1 MKNIFSTQWKY
12 GNMLLYIAIVVCF
25 SLIAYYHLNS
35 GYSMSSDSK
44 RFSRWADDLIRLD
57 FNLYEFFSID
67 KISKRPSLFFFSVPV
82 VLIALCKVIFV
93 NEWQF
98 AFLILN
104 LSLVFFSLIIFVKC
118 LLLIKVRPVL
128 ISLTLPLI
136 VASIDILI
144 WPKFILSDMIYA
156 FLVLLG
162 TYFIIKGIVNNK
174 INYLKLS
181 MIVFLLLASR
191 PASIPVIFVIVFFI
205 IISKFEIFM
214 RQKNIL
220 LFILVT
226 FISIPF
232 ILGLAYLFIEFNFND
247 IVKLD
252 FLTGMVKNGM
262 IIHDRPQTW
271 VDPPNNFI
279 DVVYIYFLR
288 LVNFFNP
295 YASTF
300 SIVHIALNAI
310 QIGLI
315 LFSVFI
321 WSLFGGHVKIHD
333 KIFLF
338 ILLLSFSV
346 AAFHSF
352 ILIDYDWR
360 YRFPI
365 ILPLILLF
373 PISLEILLKKISKN
387 TGTFLDT

>member
-1 MKNIFSTQWKY
+1 
-12 GNMLLYIAIVVCF
+12 
-25 SLIAYYHLNS
+25 
-35 GYSMSSDSK
+35 
-44 RFSRWADDLIRLD
+44 
-57 FNLYEFFSID
+57 
-67 KISKRPSLFFFSVPV
+67 
-82 VLIALCKVIFV
+82 
-93 NEWQF
+93 
-98 AFLILN
+98 
-104 LSLVFFSLIIFVKC
+104 
-118 LLLIKVRPVL
+118 
-128 ISLTLPLI
+128 
-136 VASIDILI
+136 
-144 WPKFILSDMIYA
+144 MIYA

-232 ILGLAYLFIEFNFND
+232 ILGLAYLFIEFNFNN
-247 IVKLD
+247 IAKLD

-300 SIVHIALNAI
+300 SILHIILNVI
-310 QIGLI
+310 QIVLI
-315 LFSVFI
+315 LFSIFT
-321 WSLFGGHVKIHD
+321 WSFFGGHIKIHN
-333 KIFLF
+333 KVFLF
-338 ILLLSFSV
+338 ILLLSFFV

-373 PISLEILLKKISKN
+373 PISLEIFLKKIIFKF
-387 TGTFLDT
+387 T